1 MSAQSRSE
9 IVAIFLAV
17 LELSKTR
24 KIMIEETEKIRKAFL
39 EAQIGKT
46 LEVLPEEFHDGF
58 VQGYTANYTP
68 VRIFGADITKGI
80 IKAEITSVE
89 DDFCIG
95 RKI

>member
-1 MSAQSRSE
+1 
-9 IVAIFLAV
+9 
-17 LELSKTR
+17 
-24 KIMIEETEKIRKAFL
+24 MIEETEKIRKAFL

-68 VRIFGADITKGI
+68 VRIFGAENAKGI

-95 RKI
+95 FGC